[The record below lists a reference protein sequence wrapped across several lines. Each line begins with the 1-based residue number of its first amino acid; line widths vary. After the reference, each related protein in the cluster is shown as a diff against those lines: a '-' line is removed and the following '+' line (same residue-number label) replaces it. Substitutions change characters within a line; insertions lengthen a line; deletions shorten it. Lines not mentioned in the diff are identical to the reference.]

1 MPARPLPP
9 AAPIPGAWPAARP
22 LGGADLLAGVGLL
35 LAVVVAYLP
44 AVHGGF
50 IWNDAEY
57 VTAPHLRSWDG
68 LLRIWTEVGA
78 TEQYYPLLH
87 SAFWVQHQLWGDVP
101 TGYHLVGLL
110 LHALSAGLF
119 ALILLRLAVPGAWL
133 AGFLFALHPV
143 ATESVAWIA
152 EQKNTLSAALGL
164 GAVLAYLRFAG
175 TRRGRD
181 YAVASGLFLCALLAK
196 TTTAVLPPAIL
207 VVLWWRQGRLEARRD
222 VGPLVPWIGVAAAM
236 GLFSAWVERHFI
248 GADGP
253 DFALGAL
260 ERLLLA
266 GRVVW
271 FYLGKIVWP
280 AELIF
285 IYPRW
290 EIDAGRIVQWLPLAG
305 VLVTLTA
312 LWAWRG
318 RQRAVW
324 AAALLYGGMLFP
336 VMGFFNLYAF
346 IYSYVADHW
355 VYLPMLAPLA
365 LAAAA
370 LTRGTA
376 GWPRFVRGAGA
387 VALLGGL
394 GILTFR
400 QSGMYADME
409 TFYRTTLAANPAC
422 WMAHHNLGSHLRERG
437 RRAEARHH
445 YEQALALRP
454 VSPKT
459 LHSLAVIAR
468 EEGDLPRAVALGRR
482 AIALHP
488 RYALAQDHLALAL
501 RESGDAAAALPHHRL
516 ALELEGAGPDVYNHY
531 GMTLRELGRLDEA
544 VAAFEQALALAPGQV
559 PPRLNLALTLSL
571 QGRQEEAMRHYRE
584 ARRLNPALPDLD
596 RPGGR

>member
-1 MPARPLPP
+1 MPARHLPS
-9 AAPIPGAWPAARP
+9 AAPAPPGWPAVRL
-22 LGGADLLAGVGLL
+22 LGGRDLLAGAGLV
-35 LAVVVAYLP
+35 LAVVLAYLP
-44 AVHGGF
+44 ALHGGF

-57 VTAPHLRSWDG
+57 VTAPHLRSWAG

-87 SAFWVQHQLWGDVP
+87 SAFWVQHQLWGDAP
-101 TGYHLVGLL
+101 TGYHLVGIL
-110 LHALSAGLF
+110 LHAASAGLF

-164 GAVLAYLRFAG
+164 AAVLAYLRFAG

-181 YAVASGLFLCALLAK
+181 YAVASGLFAAALLAK

-207 VVLWWRQGRLEARRD
+207 VVLWWRQGRLEWRQD
-222 VGPLVPWIGVAAAM
+222 VRPLLPWIGAAAAM

-266 GRVVW
+266 GRIVW

-290 EIDAGRIVQWLPLAG
+290 EIDAGSLVQWLPLAG
-305 VLVTLTA
+305 VLATLGG
-312 LWAWRG
+312 LWAWRR
-318 RQRAVW
+318 RQRALW

-365 LAAAA
+365 LAAAGLA
-370 LTRGTA
+370 RGTA
-376 GWPRFVRGAGA
+376 GWAPGARAAGA
-387 VALLGGL
+387 AALLGVL
-394 GILTFR
+394 GTLTFR

-422 WMAHHNLGSHLRERG
+422 WMAHHNLASHLRERG
-437 RRAEARHH
+437 RRAESRRH

-488 RYALAQDHLALAL
+488 GYALAQDHLALAL
-501 RESGDAAAALPHHRL
+501 RESGDAPAALPHHLR
-516 ALELEGAGPDVYNHY
+516 ALELDPTAPDAHNHY

-544 VAAFEQALALAPGQV
+544 VAVFEQALALAPGQV

-571 QGRQEEAMRHYRE
+571 QGRSEEAMRHYRE

-596 RPGGR
+596 APRGR

>member
-1 MPARPLPP
+1 VTAL
-9 AAPIPGAWPAARP
+9 
-22 LGGADLLAGVGLL
+22 GLL
-35 LAVVVAYLP
+35 LAVVLAYGP
-44 AVHGGF
+44 ARGGGF

-68 LLRIWTEVGA
+68 LWRIWTEVGA

-87 SAFWVQHQLWGDVP
+87 SAFWVQHQLWGDAP
-101 TGYHLVGLL
+101 TGYHLVGLV
-110 LHALSAGLF
+110 LHAASAGLLV
-119 ALILLRLAVPGAWL
+119 LILRRLAAPGAWL

-143 ATESVAWIA
+143 AVESVAWIA

-164 GAVLAYLRFAG
+164 GAVLAALRFAA
-175 TRRGRD
+175 TRRRRD
-181 YAVASGLFLCALLAK
+181 YLGASGLFVAALLAK
-196 TTTAVLPPAIL
+196 TTTAVLAPAVL
-207 VVLWWRQGRLEARRD
+207 VLLWWRRGRLEWRRD
-222 VGPLVPWIGVAAAM
+222 VRPLVPWLAAAAAM

-253 DFALGAL
+253 DFALGGL

-271 FYLGKIVWP
+271 FYLGKIAWP

-290 EIDAGRIVQWLPLAG
+290 EMDAGSPTQWLPLGAVLAALAG
-305 VLVTLTA
+305 
-312 LWAWRG
+312 LWAVRR

-370 LTRGTA
+370 LARGTE
-376 GWPRFVRGAGA
+376 GWPQVLRAGGA
-387 VALLGGL
+387 VILLGGL
-394 GILTFR
+394 GTLTFR

-422 WMAHHNLGSHLRERG
+422 WMAHHNLGSLLRERG

-445 YEQALALRP
+445 YEQALAVRAH
-454 VSPKT
+454 SPKT
-459 LHSLAVIAR
+459 LYNLAVLAR
-468 EEGDLPRAVALGRR
+468 EDGDLAGAVALGRR
-482 AIALHP
+482 AIALNP
-488 RYALAQDHLALAL
+488 RSALAQDHLALAL
-501 RESGDAAAALPHHRL
+501 RESGEAPAALPHHLR
-516 ALELEGAGPDVYNHY
+516 ALELDPGSSDAHNHY

-544 VAAFEQALALAPGQV
+544 VRVFEQALALAPGQV

-571 QGRQEEAMRHYRE
+571 QGRQDEAMRHYRE
-584 ARRLNPALPDLD
+584 ARRLNPSLPDLD
-596 RPGGR
+596 TPRGR